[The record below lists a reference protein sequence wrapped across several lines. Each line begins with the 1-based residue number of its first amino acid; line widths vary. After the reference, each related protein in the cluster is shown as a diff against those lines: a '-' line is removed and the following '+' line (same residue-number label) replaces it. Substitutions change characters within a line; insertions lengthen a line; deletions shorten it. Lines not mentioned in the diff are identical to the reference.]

1 MVTAQRAR
9 EVTNAFRD
17 KFEYAPYPK
26 LGRILDAITE
36 LADNGFNSLFI
47 APTTITPVLDTLR
60 GLGYTI
66 THRECYIEI
75 VW

>member
-9 EVTNAFRD
+9 EQTSTFRQQ
-17 KFEYAPYPK
+17 FEYAPSPK
-26 LGRILDAITE
+26 LGTILDAITE

-47 APTTITPVLDTLR
+47 APTTAMPVLDTLA

-66 THRECYIEI
+66 THREKYIEI
-75 VW
+75 AW